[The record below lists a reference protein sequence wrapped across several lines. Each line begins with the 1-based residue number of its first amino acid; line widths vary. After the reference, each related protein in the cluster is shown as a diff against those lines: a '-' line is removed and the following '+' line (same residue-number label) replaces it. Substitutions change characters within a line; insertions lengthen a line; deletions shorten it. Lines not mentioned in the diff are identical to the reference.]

1 MELQETY
8 KDLLPPPPRIVD
20 PANPANNLYESG
32 IRKRKVIP
40 KEENDWTPFAKEVA
54 NLNIGPDIMKEH
66 EEYVK
71 QK

>member
-8 KDLLPPPPRIVD
+8 KDLLSPCPRIID
-20 PANPANNLYESG
+20 PENPANNLYDSG
-32 IRKRKVIP
+32 VRSSK
-40 KEENDWTPFAKEVA
+40 KEENNWTPFARNVA
-54 NLNIGPDIMKEH
+54 HLNIGPDIMKKH